1 MCNLVLVY
9 IITIIILAIC
19 TPPGCKKI
27 DSSESKRDVTQD
39 DYSHQN
45 EGKMHNLIL
54 AFIVKDGSP

>member
-1 MCNLVLVY
+1 M
-9 IITIIILAIC
+9 C
-19 TPPGCKKI
+19 TPPDCKKI

-54 AFIVKDGSP
+54 AFIIF